1 MPATV
6 LSAKTNA
13 VTSGWTKVMSFAT
26 DELSSAVFFIM
37 RIEGSVTLANRNPY
51 GDASNRWHEAL
62 GNVRKR
68 GASLLDGHVA
78 DSTAE
83 AAALALLL
91 ASAVAGSEPPPA
103 RVFRRLPRPRGHY
116 VRIAFAAARCVKALN
131 ALVGDSPA
139 MQSVR
144 EQTWKA
150 CFGESLD
157 QALLLD
163 RVIRDHDVLVLGE
176 TGTGKESVAHAIQE
190 GTPGGDDGRPAPR
203 STLNA
208 AAVPDTLVE
217 SELFGHEK
225 GAFTGASTTRIGRVR
240 SASGGC
246 FFLDEVGDL
255 PSTVQVKLLRVME
268 LDEVSP
274 LGADEA
280 YDADLRWVAA
290 THRDLEVMVR
300 AGEFRHDLYQRLA
313 GHVIHIP
320 PLRERPEDIVTIGA
334 AFLVRYPAPPQVNA
348 RANAWLSSAE
358 ARTYSW
364 PGNVRELEN
373 ALRNLLLGS
382 RPLVAPRT
390 VQVEAPATIE
400 SLPADVAAATAP
412 LAAVCRWYAAR
423 ALAAADGNR
432 SLAARRLDIDRATLR
447 RHLEGG

>member
-1 MPATV
+1 MRYFSSMQLEGWIGVAT
-6 LSAKTNA
+6 
-13 VTSGWTKVMSFAT
+13 
-26 DELSSAVFFIM
+26 
-37 RIEGSVTLANRNPY
+37 RNPFSE
-51 GDASNRWHEAL
+51 GQSGWHEAL
-62 GNVRKR
+62 GNVRRR
-68 GASLLDGHVA
+68 GVSFLDARVSPA
-78 DSTAE
+78 TAE
-83 AAALALLL
+83 AAMLALLV
-91 ASAVAGSEPPPA
+91 ASAVDESESPPA
-103 RVFRRLPRPRGHY
+103 RAFRRLPRPRGEY

-131 ALVGDSPA
+131 ALVGESPA
-139 MQSVR
+139 MRGVR

-157 QALLLD
+157 QALVLD

-190 GTPGGDDGRPAPR
+190 GTPGADDGRPAPR

-225 GAFTGASTTRIGRVR
+225 GAFTGASTTRVGRVR

-274 LGADEA
+274 LGADKA

-290 THRDLEVMVR
+290 THRDLEGMVR
-300 AGEFRHDLYQRLA
+300 AGAFRHDLYQRLA
-313 GHVIHIP
+313 GQVIHIP
-320 PLRERPEDIVTIGA
+320 PLRERPEDVATIGN
-334 AFLVRYPAPPQVNA
+334 AFLARYPAPPNVNA
-348 RANAWLSSAE
+348 RVNAWLASTE

-382 RPLVAPRT
+382 PPLVVARPAQGVAPD
-390 VQVEAPATIE
+390 PAET
-400 SLPADVAAATAP
+400 LPAEIAGGVAR
-412 LAAVCRWYAAR
+412 LADVCRWYASR
-423 ALAAADGNR
+423 AVTAAQGNR

-447 RHLEGG
+447 RHLDGE